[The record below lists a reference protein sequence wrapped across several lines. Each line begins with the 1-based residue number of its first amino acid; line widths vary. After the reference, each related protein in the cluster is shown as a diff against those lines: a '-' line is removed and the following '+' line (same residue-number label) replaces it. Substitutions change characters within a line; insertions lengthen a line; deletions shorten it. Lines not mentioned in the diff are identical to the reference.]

1 MVLAKAFVCVKC
13 GKTHK
18 PEESLIK
25 CKECSGPLDIIYD
38 YKKIEEVILK
48 ESFVREAPWHWKY
61 WMFYPLVD
69 LSKKV
74 TLIEGGTPL
83 IKSNYF
89 SNKCREV
96 WLKFEGLNPTG
107 SFKDRGT
114 TVEVSKAV
122 ELGMK
127 QVCCASTGN
136 MGASVAAYCAKAGIR
151 CVIFLPR
158 NFAGPKIKQIQTY
171 GAKIIRVK
179 GGYSQAA
186 KECEIYSKKTGAYLM
201 GDYAYREEG
210 EKSVGFEIADQMNWK
225 SPDYVICP
233 MGNGTLIYAIWDAFN
248 DLKRVGLIA
257 KLPKMIGIQASGCT
271 PIYDAFKK
279 GRKTIEP
286 IEKPKTIATAME
298 CEDPLDGLKALNA
311 LRESKGMAEK
321 VTDQEMIKAIKLL
334 ASKEGL
340 YVEPAGAASTAG
352 LLKLKKLKGKI
363 VCILTGHGLKDP
375 F

>member
-1 MVLAKAFVCVKC
+1 MVLAKAFVCIRC

-18 PEESLIK
+18 PEESLIR
-25 CKECSGPLDIIYD
+25 CKKCSGPLDIIYD

-48 ESFVREAPWHWKY
+48 ESFVRGIPWHWKY
-61 WMFYPLVD
+61 WMFYPLID

-89 SNKCREV
+89 SNKNKEV
-96 WLKFEGLNPTG
+96 WLKYEGLNPTG

-122 ELGMK
+122 ELEMK

-136 MGASVAAYCAKAGIR
+136 MGASVAAYCAKAGIK
-151 CVIFLPR
+151 CKIFLPKD
-158 NFAGPKIKQIQTY
+158 FTGPKIKQIQIC
-171 GAKIIRVK
+171 GADIIRVK

-186 KECEIYSKKTGAYLM
+186 KECEAYSKRTGTYLM
-201 GDYAYREEG
+201 GDYPYREEG

-225 SPDYVICP
+225 VPNYIVCP

-248 DLKRVGLIA
+248 DLKKVGMIDN
-257 KLPKMIGIQASGCT
+257 LPKMIGIQSSGCS
-271 PIYDAFKK
+271 PIYNAFKNK
-279 GRKTIEP
+279 KKTIEP
-286 IEKPKTIATAME
+286 IKNPKTIATAME

-311 LRESKGMAEK
+311 LRKSKGMAEK
-321 VTDQEMIKAIKLL
+321 VTDQKMIGAIKLL

-352 LLKLKKLKGKI
+352 LLKLKNLRGKI

-375 F
+375 L